1 MGALY
6 PIFADLTGRPVLV
19 VGGGAVAVRK
29 VAALHA
35 AGAGVTVVA
44 LHARRE
50 IAQLAAGGDV
60 ELLERAFV
68 PADLDGKWLV
78 VAATDDCELNG
89 RIFREASAR
98 RILCN
103 VVDLPDLCTFHVPA
117 VVRRGLLQIAVS
129 TGGASPAMARRIRE
143 RLEGEFGAEYGPL
156 LEALL
161 DLRNHLK
168 VKHPDSQEQRRQLL
182 ESFLDEVMAQAAT
195 PDPDSLEQTLER
207 WKSS

>member
-19 VGGGAVAVRK
+19 VGGGTVAVRK
-29 VAALHA
+29 VGTLHA
-35 AGAGVTVVA
+35 AGARVTVVA

-50 IAQLAAGGDV
+50 IGELAAGGDV
-60 ELLERAFV
+60 ELLERAFE

-78 VAATDDCELNG
+78 VAATDDRELNG

-143 RLEGEFGAEYGPL
+143 RLEGEFGTEYGPL

-161 DLRNHLK
+161 DLRSHLK
-168 VKHPDSQEQRRQLL
+168 AKHPEDQEQRRQLL
-182 ESFLDEVMAQAAT
+182 ESFLDEVTTQATT
-195 PDPDSLEQTLER
+195 PEPDLLEQTLER
-207 WKSS
+207 WKSL